1 MQYIPAACST
11 SEWPAGGVNPK
22 PPKTSLQAVVDAESR
37 PSIPRWGKRS
47 PPVAVA
53 AFVPPTPAATSGSL
67 SSLISCPCGTLLAAV
82 PRITWHFYFAFCPAI
97 FLPLTELRIGPP
109 ESCHP
114 IPSLSPPAASHP
126 MPLESRGGGRRSIPV
141 LRRRLVLSDA
151 SPSGWRRPALS
162 SEGFNRGP
170 LPCQCRDEAVSH
182 PPPPPPSLIR
192 TPVVGRRLPMV
203 CVCVCVCCCVA
214 TMHLFPIPHPVHPL
228 PSSGTISRICSL
240 FSPGLGASRGIVSLP
255 PLLARQNHSGQTLY
269 MIPRLSLHYPHL
281 RLIGTA

>member
-47 PPVAVA
+47 PPPPVAVA

-97 FLPLTELRIGPP
+97 LLPLTELRIGPP

-182 PPPPPPSLIR
+182 PPPPESNPNPCCWTPSAH
-192 TPVVGRRLPMV
+192 GV
-203 CVCVCVCCCVA
+203 CVCACAAAWRRC
-214 TMHLFPIPHPVHPL
+214 TPSRSHILSTPFPAAEPSPEYVPFFLLVWELAVESSLSHP
-228 PSSGTISRICSL
+228 S
-240 FSPGLGASRGIVSLP
+240 
-255 PLLARQNHSGQTLY
+255 
-269 MIPRLSLHYPHL
+269 
-281 RLIGTA
+281 

>member
-1 MQYIPAACST
+1 MGKT
-11 SEWPAGGVNPK
+11 E
-22 PPKTSLQAVVDAESR
+22 PPPGRRRGLC
-37 PSIPRWGKRS
+37 
-47 PPVAVA
+47 
-53 AFVPPTPAATSGSL
+53 TPAATSGSL

-97 FLPLTELRIGPP
+97 LLPLTELRIGPP

-182 PPPPPPSLIR
+182 PPPPSLIR

-203 CVCVCVCCCVA
+203 CVCVRVLLRGDDA
-214 TMHLFPIPHPVHPL
+214 PL
-228 PSSGTISRICSL
+228 PDPTSCPPPSQQRNHLQNMFPFFSWSGS
-240 FSPGLGASRGIVSLP
+240 
-255 PLLARQNHSGQTLY
+255 
-269 MIPRLSLHYPHL
+269 
-281 RLIGTA
+281 